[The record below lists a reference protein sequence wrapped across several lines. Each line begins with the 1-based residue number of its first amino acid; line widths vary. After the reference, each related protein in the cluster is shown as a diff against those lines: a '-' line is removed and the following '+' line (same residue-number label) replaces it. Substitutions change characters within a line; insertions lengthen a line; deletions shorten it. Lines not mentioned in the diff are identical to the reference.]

1 MPEPERQGNDEVA
14 REIQRRLEAFYG
26 REPRWRYF
34 QRDGGP
40 LFVWTVE
47 PFGEGGPL
55 DVSDSSR
62 VGRYASLVYEPIGSG
77 SRSGRATSWR
87 RVEESESLHQLRK
100 DAKARALRLFRA
112 WQAGE
117 LRPWQ

>member
-1 MPEPERQGNDEVA
+1 MPELPRQSDNDVA
-14 REIQRRLEAFYG
+14 REIQRRLAAFYG

-47 PFGEGGPL
+47 PFGQGGLL
-55 DVSDSSR
+55 DVADGSR
-62 VGRYASLVYEPIGSG
+62 AGRYASLVYEPIGPG

-87 RVEESESLHQLRK
+87 RVEKSESLHQLRK

-112 WQAGE
+112 WQAGD
-117 LRPWQ
+117 RKPWQ